1 MSRQKIKQFMR
12 KFDDVHPSRDQE
24 LKKSLFSGGRQ
35 EREREREQERERE
48 RERERQREKEREI
61 EREREMERQREIE
74 REREMEQERERVK
87 EQEHEHEQEHEREIE
102 KEQIEGTHIEHSEQH
117 EEHKNSDTEHEEHK
131 SKRGRKKKEDTEEV
145 EKVDKRES
153 VFVDEDEEPAT
164 EIDSDNPFTEINK
177 QVFVKYLKSIS
188 FSTTAD
194 LVNSIYAIMSELV
207 YSVFFKVL
215 ANKRDNSVTIT
226 LSDITDIMSNY
237 VEDEDM
243 PEDVFIPM
251 KMFYTGINNI
261 CKDCKCTIKRD
272 ALIHL
277 QLFTEYLLNKIVSNA
292 ALISKNARR
301 NRVTGKDVILSHK
314 LSLF

>member
-24 LKKSLFSGGRQ
+24 LKKSLFSGRQ
-35 EREREREQERERE
+35 EREQEREK
-48 RERERQREKEREI
+48 ERERQREKERE
-61 EREREMERQREIE
+61 MEIQ
-74 REREMEQERERVK
+74 
-87 EQEHEHEQEHEREIE
+87 REIE
-102 KEQIEGTHIEHSEQH
+102 KEREREREIERKREIDSERDRVQFQEQESEHERETENQTEETHIEQP
-117 EEHKNSDTEHEEHK
+117 EEHKMSDTEHEEHK
-131 SKRGRKKKEDTEEV
+131 SKRGRKKNEEHLEKV
-145 EKVDKRES
+145 EKREI
-153 VFVDEDEEPAT
+153 VFVDEDDEPAT

-177 QVFVKYLKSIS
+177 QVFVKYLKSIG

>member
-24 LKKSLFSGGRQ
+24 LKKSLFSGRQ
-35 EREREREQERERE
+35 EREQEREK
-48 RERERQREKEREI
+48 ERERQREKERE
-61 EREREMERQREIE
+61 MEIQ
-74 REREMEQERERVK
+74 
-87 EQEHEHEQEHEREIE
+87 REIE
-102 KEQIEGTHIEHSEQH
+102 KEREREREIERKREIDSERDRVQEQESEHERETENQTEETHIEQP
-117 EEHKNSDTEHEEHK
+117 EEHKMSDTEHEEHK
-131 SKRGRKKKEDTEEV
+131 SKRGRKKNEEHLEKV
-145 EKVDKRES
+145 EKREI
-153 VFVDEDEEPAT
+153 VFVDEDDEPAT

-177 QVFVKYLKSIS
+177 QVFVKYLKSIG

>member
-1 MSRQKIKQFMR
+1 MR

-24 LKKSLFSGGRQ
+24 LKKSLFSGRQ
-35 EREREREQERERE
+35 EREQEREK
-48 RERERQREKEREI
+48 ERERQREKERE
-61 EREREMERQREIE
+61 MEIQ
-74 REREMEQERERVK
+74 
-87 EQEHEHEQEHEREIE
+87 REIE
-102 KEQIEGTHIEHSEQH
+102 KEREREREIERKREIDSERDRVQFQEQESEHERETENQTEETHIEQP
-117 EEHKNSDTEHEEHK
+117 EEHKMSDTEHEEHK
-131 SKRGRKKKEDTEEV
+131 SKRGRKKNEEHLEKV
-145 EKVDKRES
+145 EKREI
-153 VFVDEDEEPAT
+153 VFVDEDDEPAT

-177 QVFVKYLKSIS
+177 QVFVKYLKSIG

>member
-24 LKKSLFSGGRQ
+24 LKKSIFSG
-35 EREREREQERERE
+35 REREQERERE

-87 EQEHEHEQEHEREIE
+87 EQERQQEHERETE
-102 KEQIEGTHIEHSEQH
+102 NQIEGTHIEHSEQP
-117 EEHKNSDTEHEEHK
+117 EEHKMSDTEHEEHK
-131 SKRGRKKKEDTEEV
+131 SKRGRKKKEESEEV
-145 EKVDKRES
+145 EKVDKREI

-177 QVFVKYLKSIS
+177 QVFVKYLKSIG

>member
-24 LKKSLFSGGRQ
+24 LKKSLFSSGRQ
-35 EREREREQERERE
+35 EREQERERD
-48 RERERQREKEREI
+48 RERQREKERE
-61 EREREMERQREIE
+61 MEIQ
-74 REREMEQERERVK
+74 
-87 EQEHEHEQEHEREIE
+87 REIE
-102 KEQIEGTHIEHSEQH
+102 KEREREREREIERKREIDSERDRVQEQESEHERETENQTEETHIEQS
-117 EEHKNSDTEHEEHK
+117 EEHKISDTENEEHK
-131 SKRGRKKKEDTEEV
+131 SKRGRKKNEEHV
-145 EKVDKRES
+145 EKMEKREI

-177 QVFVKYLKSIS
+177 QVFVKYLKSIG

>member
-12 KFDDVHPSRDQE
+12 KFDDNTTSNREHD
-24 LKKSLFSGGRQ
+24 LKKTLFSGRKDQ
-35 EREREREQERERE
+35 ERERERERELEREREQERERE
-48 RERERQREKEREI
+48 LEQERERELEQERERERQLEQEK
-61 EREREMERQREIE
+61 QRED
-74 REREMEQERERVK
+74 
-87 EQEHEHEQEHEREIE
+87 
-102 KEQIEGTHIEHSEQH
+102 THIEQSEQ
-117 EEHKNSDTEHEEHK
+117 EETKISDTEHEEHK
-131 SKRGRKKKEDTEEV
+131 SKRGRKKREEHEEQV
-145 EKVDKRES
+145 EKVEKREI

-177 QVFVKYLKSIS
+177 QVFVKYLKSIG
-188 FSTTAD
+188 FSTTTD

-292 ALISKNARR
+292 SLISKNARR

>member
-35 EREREREQERERE
+35 DRDREREQERERE
-48 RERERQREKEREI
+48 REREKQRELEREQ
-61 EREREMERQREIE
+61 EREREMELQ
-74 REREMEQERERVK
+74 REREMEQERERERQM
-87 EQEHEHEQEHEREIE
+87 EQEQENQTDETHVEHHEQP
-102 KEQIEGTHIEHSEQH
+102 
-117 EEHKNSDTEHEEHK
+117 EEHKISDTENEEHK
-131 SKRGRKKKEDTEEV
+131 SKRGRKKKEEPEEHV
-145 EKVDKRES
+145 EKSDKREI

-177 QVFVKYLKSIS
+177 QVFVKYLKSIG

>member
-24 LKKSLFSGGRQ
+24 LKKSLFSGRQ
-35 EREREREQERERE
+35 EREQEREK
-48 RERERQREKEREI
+48 ERERQREKERE
-61 EREREMERQREIE
+61 MEIQ
-74 REREMEQERERVK
+74 
-87 EQEHEHEQEHEREIE
+87 REIE
-102 KEQIEGTHIEHSEQH
+102 KEREREREIERKREIDSERDRVQFQEQESEHERETENQTEETHIEQP
-117 EEHKNSDTEHEEHK
+117 EEHKMSDTEHEEHK
-131 SKRGRKKKEDTEEV
+131 SKRGRKKNEEHLEKV
-145 EKVDKRES
+145 EKREI
-153 VFVDEDEEPAT
+153 VFVDEDDEPAT

-177 QVFVKYLKSIS
+177 QVFVKYLKSIG

-292 ALISKNARR
+292 ALISINLRR
-301 NRVTGKDVILSHK
+301 N
-314 LSLF
+314 

>member
-12 KFDDVHPSRDQE
+12 KFDDHTTSNREHD
-24 LKKSLFSGGRQ
+24 LKKTLYSGRKDQ

-48 RERERQREKEREI
+48 LER
-61 EREREMERQREIE
+61 
-74 REREMEQERERVK
+74 EQERERVRERERDRELEQERKRERQLEK
-87 EQEHEHEQEHEREIE
+87 EQEKQSEDTNIEQSEQEE
-102 KEQIEGTHIEHSEQH
+102 T
-117 EEHKNSDTEHEEHK
+117 KNSDIENEEHK
-131 SKRGRKKKEDTEEV
+131 SKKGRKKREELEDQV
-145 EKVDKRES
+145 EKVEKREI

-177 QVFVKYLKSIS
+177 QVFVKYLKSIG
-188 FSTTAD
+188 FSTTND

-292 ALISKNARR
+292 SFISKNARR

>member
-12 KFDDVHPSRDQE
+12 KFEDVHPSRDQE

-35 EREREREQERERE
+35 EREQERDREREREKQRELEREQERERE
-48 RERERQREKEREI
+48 
-61 EREREMERQREIE
+61 MELQ
-74 REREMEQERERVK
+74 REREMEQERERERQM
-87 EQEHEHEQEHEREIE
+87 EQEQENQTDETHVEHHEQP
-102 KEQIEGTHIEHSEQH
+102 
-117 EEHKNSDTEHEEHK
+117 EEHKIIDTENEEHK
-131 SKRGRKKKEDTEEV
+131 SKRARKKKEEPEEHV
-145 EKVDKRES
+145 EKSDKREI

-177 QVFVKYLKSIS
+177 QVFVKYLKSIG

>member
-35 EREREREQERERE
+35 DRDREREQERERE
-48 RERERQREKEREI
+48 REREKQRELEREREKQRELEREQ
-61 EREREMERQREIE
+61 EREREMELQ
-74 REREMEQERERVK
+74 REREMEQERERERQM
-87 EQEHEHEQEHEREIE
+87 EQEQENQTDETHVEHHEQP
-102 KEQIEGTHIEHSEQH
+102 
-117 EEHKNSDTEHEEHK
+117 EEHKISDTENEEHK
-131 SKRGRKKKEDTEEV
+131 SKRGRKKKEEPEEHV
-145 EKVDKRES
+145 EKMEKREI

-177 QVFVKYLKSIS
+177 QVFVKYLKSIG